1 MTKKTAKRL
10 LAVLLSALLLL
21 SLTACGETAAES
33 DVPDNPAAQEQT
45 DGQKK
50 DDTAKTDDKQTDG
63 KTNDSKKD
71 AASRAE
77 DAKKDDAKK
86 DEAKQEE
93 TAEEKKEEPKQ
104 EEPKQEETDEEHKQV
119 IDPATGKDKYQTDPV
134 PPGKPT
140 PVEPEDTTV
149 DTSKTYTCT
158 FSISCRTILD
168 NMDLCEESKQ
178 GIVPSDGT
186 ILPTTTVTF
195 SEGESVFDVLQRICS
210 SNGIHMEYSWTPM
223 YNSAYVEGIANL
235 YEFDVGSLSGW
246 MYKVNGWF
254 PNYGCSRYQLQDGD
268 TVCWV
273 YTCDLGADVGCYMG

>member
-21 SLTACGETAAES
+21 SLAACGETAVVSS
-33 DVPDNPAAQEQT
+33 DADNTTVQQT
-45 DGQKK
+45 GEQKK
-50 DDTAKTDDKQTDG
+50 DNAAKTDDKQTDA

-71 AASRAE
+71 AASKAE

-86 DEAKQEE
+86 DEVKQEE

-140 PVEPEDTTV
+140 PVEPEDTTI
-149 DTSKTYTCT
+149 DTSKNHTCT
-158 FSISCRTILD
+158 FSISCRTILN
-168 NMDLCEESKQ
+168 NMGLCDESKQ
-178 GIVPSDGT
+178 GIVPSDGV
-186 ILPTTTVTF
+186 ILASTRVAF
-195 SEGESVFDVLQRICS
+195 SEGESVFDVLQRVCRDNS
-210 SNGIHMEYSWTPM
+210 IHMEYSWTAI

-235 YEFDVGSLSGW
+235 YEFDVGSGSGW

-254 PNYGCSRYQLQDGD
+254 PNYGCSRYQLKDGD
-268 TVCWV
+268 VVCWE

>member
-134 PPGKPT
+134 PEGKPI

-210 SNGIHMEYSWTPM
+210 SNGIHMEYSRTPK

-273 YTCDLGADVGCYMG
+273 YTCDLGGDVGCYMG

>member
-21 SLTACGETAAES
+21 SLAACGETAVVSS
-33 DVPDNPAAQEQT
+33 DADNTTVQQT
-45 DGQKK
+45 GEQKK
-50 DDTAKTDDKQTDG
+50 DNAAKTDDKQTDA

-71 AASRAE
+71 AASKAE

-86 DEAKQEE
+86 DEVKQEE
-93 TAEEKKEEPKQ
+93 TAEEKNEEPKQ

-134 PPGKPT
+134 PEGKPI

-168 NMDLCEESKQ
+168 NMALCEESKQ

-210 SNGIHMEYSWTPM
+210 SNGIHMEYSGTPM

-235 YEFDVGSLSGW
+235 YEFDVGSGSGW

-273 YTCDLGADVGCYMG
+273 YTCDLGSDVGCYMG

>member
-1 MTKKTAKRL
+1 MQRTT
-10 LAVLLSALLLL
+10 
-21 SLTACGETAAES
+21 
-33 DVPDNPAAQEQT
+33 NPAAQEQT

-50 DDTAKTDDKQTDG
+50 GDTAKTDDKQTDA

-71 AASRAE
+71 TASKAE

-86 DEAKQEE
+86 DEVKQEE

-140 PVEPEDTTV
+140 PVEPEDTTI
-149 DTSKTYTCT
+149 DTSKNHTCT
-158 FSISCRTILD
+158 FSISCRTILN
-168 NMDLCEESKQ
+168 NMDLCDESKQ
-178 GIVPSDGT
+178 GIVPSDGV
-186 ILPTTTVTF
+186 ILASTRVAF
-195 SEGESVFDVLQRICS
+195 SEGESVFDVLQRVCRDNS
-210 SNGIHMEYSWTPM
+210 IHMEYIWTDI

-235 YEFDVGSLSGW
+235 YEFNVGSLSGW

-254 PNYGCSRYQLQDGD
+254 PNYGCSRYQLKDGD
-268 TVCWV
+268 VVCWE

>member
-21 SLTACGETAAES
+21 SLAACGETAVVSS
-33 DVPDNPAAQEQT
+33 DADNTTVQQT
-45 DGQKK
+45 GEQKK
-50 DDTAKTDDKQTDG
+50 DNAAKTDDKQTDA

-71 AASRAE
+71 AASKAE

-86 DEAKQEE
+86 DEVKQEE
-93 TAEEKKEEPKQ
+93 TAEEKNEEPKQ

-134 PPGKPT
+134 PEGKPI

-158 FSISCRTILD
+158 FSICCRMILD
-168 NMDLCEESKQ
+168 NMALCEESKQ

-210 SNGIHMEYSWTPM
+210 SHGIHMEYSWTPM

-254 PNYGCSRYQLQDGD
+254 PNYGCSRYQLKDGD

-273 YTCDLGADVGCYMG
+273 YTCDLGSDVGCYMG